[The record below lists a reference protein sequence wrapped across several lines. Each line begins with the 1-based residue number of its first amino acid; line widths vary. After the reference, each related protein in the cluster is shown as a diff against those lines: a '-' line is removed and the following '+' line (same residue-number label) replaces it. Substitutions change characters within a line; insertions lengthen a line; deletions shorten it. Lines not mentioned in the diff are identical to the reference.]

1 MPLTVTAS
9 SQANATLTAVGSGGS
24 STLTATPS
32 GSANTSLTATVSG
45 GSASLTVSSP
55 SPSSSLAVT
64 GGSSSS
70 LTVSSLSP
78 TTTLTVSPGG
88 GGGGADIAVS
98 STPSGSPS
106 DGDLWYDTNS
116 GQTFIY
122 LNDGNSS
129 QWVPLN
135 SGLVGAAG
143 AVGQGFADYN
153 DSATSVTPIS
163 LTSDSWT
170 PITNDAL
177 GAFTN
182 TTYIPDGV
190 SSLFNS
196 DKIDASELELGDA
209 ILIRYDFTITP
220 TVNGAFAQ
228 LRLGLGTGLGSYNL
242 NRPIGTLSNGSGY
255 AYQITGE
262 FYVYMGDVNT
272 RDNPISLEI
281 KCSEDATLV
290 NAGVVIQVLRR

>member
-1 MPLTVTAS
+1 LVTTATTTGTPNNLEFS
-9 SQANATLTAVGSGGS
+9 ATLVGFCCEDD
-24 STLTATPS
+24 
-32 GSANTSLTATVSG
+32 
-45 GSASLTVSSP
+45 
-55 SPSSSLAVT
+55 T
-64 GGSSSS
+64 G
-70 LTVSSLSP
+70 
-78 TTTLTVSPGG
+78 GG

-98 STPSGSPS
+98 STPPGSPS

-135 SGLVGAAG
+135 SGLVGATG
-143 AVGQGFADYN
+143 TVGQGFADYN

-255 AYQITGE
+255 EYQITGE
-262 FYVYMGDVNT
+262 FYVYMGDANT
-272 RDNPISLEI
+272 RDNPISLEVE
-281 KCSEDATLV
+281 CSEDATLV